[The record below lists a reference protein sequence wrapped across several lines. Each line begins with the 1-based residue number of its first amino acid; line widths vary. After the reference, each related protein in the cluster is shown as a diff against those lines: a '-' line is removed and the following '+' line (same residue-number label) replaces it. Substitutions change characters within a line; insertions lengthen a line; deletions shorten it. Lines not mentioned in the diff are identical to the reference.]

1 MKGKLLVALGLA
13 ALLMSIAAPAGA
25 DGNTIVVDNDG
36 VQCPAPDSNT
46 IQGGVNMADPGDTV
60 FVCAG
65 TYNEEVDI
73 AGPAKNDIRVVGAHV
88 DQVILDGS
96 NTMMHGFHLENVS
109 GVELRR
115 LSVQRY
121 HDDIVLTN
129 ADENLVRETK
139 TSLAWGHDGIILEQ
153 DSDDNV
159 ITRNISFNN
168 TQAISCGISAGGGS
182 GDNVISH
189 NLTFG
194 NPNTGILLGGGI
206 LGPAGPG
213 NRIVHNESRNNP
225 GQGILIANSPDA
237 LIAHNSVHDNSQ
249 HGILL
254 TGSVTTGIVVEHN
267 EVVHNG
273 STNENDGIRLQ
284 NGASNNVV
292 SHNES
297 RLNRHDGIHL
307 TATTG
312 NPGVTNN
319 LVEHNRL
326 VDNGTP
332 GVGNG
337 CGSDVDNGSANNV
350 VRYNHAEGHEQAGIR
365 LRNAGTGNVVSH
377 NDVSDNGMNG
387 ILNQNTIGTLIE
399 HNKANHNVGF
409 GGPNGGGIRVNMSA
423 GTAANPIIVR
433 QNSTDRNSE
442 NGISV
447 GMSQNV
453 IVERNHSDHNAL
465 DGIRSGPAPTG
476 GNLYVRNHMRHN
488 GGFDANDLNRPA
500 NTWTDNHCDTDNPPG
515 TIC

>member
-1 MKGKLLVALGLA
+1 MRRKFALATGVALLA
-13 ALLMSIAAPAGA
+13 MAFASPALA
-25 DGNTIVVDNDG
+25 DRIVVDNDG
-36 VQCPAPDSNT
+36 VQCPNPDSFT
-46 IQGGVNMADPGDTV
+46 IQGGVMLAGPGDTV

-65 TYNEEVDI
+65 TYNEEVMI
-73 AGPAKNDIRVVGAHV
+73 SGPLKNDIRVIGADV
-88 DQVILDGS
+88 DEVIVDGN

-109 GVELRR
+109 GVELKRF
-115 LSVQRY
+115 SVRRY
-121 HDDIVLTN
+121 HDDVVLTN
-129 ADENLVRETK
+129 ADDNVIRENK

-159 ITRNISFNN
+159 VSRNVSFDN

-182 GDNVISH
+182 GGNVISH
-189 NLTFG
+189 NLTYG
-194 NPNTGILLGGGI
+194 NPNTGLLLGGGI

-213 NRIVHNESRNNP
+213 NRIVHNETRDNP
-225 GQGILIANSPDA
+225 GQGILIAISPDA
-237 LIAHNSVHDNSQ
+237 LVAHNSVHDNGQ

-254 TGSVTTGIVVEHN
+254 TGALTTGVEVEHN

-312 NPGVTNN
+312 NPGVSGN

-326 VDNGTP
+326 VGNGTP

-337 CGSDVDNGSANNV
+337 CGVDVDRGSANNV
-350 VRYNHAEGHEQAGIR
+350 VRRNRAGGHDNSGIR
-365 LRNAGTGNVVSH
+365 LLNAGTGNVVAH
-377 NDVSDNGMNG
+377 NRVSDNGQNG
-387 ILNQNTIGTLIE
+387 ILNQNTIGTLIQ
-399 HNKANHNVGF
+399 HNEANRNVGF
-409 GGPNGGGIRVNMSA
+409 GATSGRGVHTRESANLTISDNRANRNTGDGIVL
-423 GTAANPIIVR
+423 GTVVDSEVSENHA
-433 QNSTDRNSE
+433 DRN
-442 NGISV
+442 G
-447 GMSQNV
+447 
-453 IVERNHSDHNAL
+453 R
-465 DGIRSGPAPTG
+465 DGIRSGTNSS
-476 GNLYVRNHMRHN
+476 GNVFARNHMRHN
-488 GGFDANDLNRPA
+488 GEFDANDMNRPA